1 MMKAMTHIN
10 RRAMIAA
17 TSAALILPHRLMAQA
32 ASEPFSWDRLVARAQ
47 RLARA
52 PFAETP
58 LYPGAQAIDYD
69 ALHQARFA
77 EDRTIWGDLP
87 GDTGVRLFPLSR
99 TAAQPVQIALVDKG
113 RATPLR
119 YDPAMFDAPDS
130 NPVKKLPPDAGFAGF
145 RIMNAARDGDWLSF
159 LGASYFRAP
168 SPQKQFGLSAR
179 AIAINTSLQGK
190 EEFPRF
196 THFWLERTRDSSVTI
211 HRRVPVRQQPGQGRR
226 AAGCDRRA
234 VPPSRDPRTGA
245 DADDQHVLV

>member
-1 MMKAMTHIN
+1 MVKDLIKKVRKRPRDTHKGDYGHVLVVAGSIGLAGAASFAFAGIFEDLLGWRSVFWASAACAAVSRMRRRGSACSGIKFRSVPRAVTTKSLPS

-32 ASEPFSWDRLVARAQ
+32 ASEPFSWDRLIARAQ

-119 YDPAMFDAPDS
+119 E
-130 NPVKKLPPDAGFAGF
+130 V
-145 RIMNAARDGDWLSF
+145 
-159 LGASYFRAP
+159 
-168 SPQKQFGLSAR
+168 
-179 AIAINTSLQGK
+179 
-190 EEFPRF
+190 
-196 THFWLERTRDSSVTI
+196 
-211 HRRVPVRQQPGQGRR
+211 
-226 AAGCDRRA
+226 
-234 VPPSRDPRTGA
+234 SRDR
-245 DADDQHVLV
+245 

>member
-1 MMKAMTHIN
+1 MPSMMKAMTHIN

-17 TSAALILPHRLMAQA
+17 TSAALILPHRLMA
-32 ASEPFSWDRLVARAQ
+32 RAQ
-47 RLARA
+47 RLART

-145 RIMNAARDGDWLSF
+145 R
-159 LGASYFRAP
+159 
-168 SPQKQFGLSAR
+168 
-179 AIAINTSLQGK
+179 
-190 EEFPRF
+190 
-196 THFWLERTRDSSVTI
+196 
-211 HRRVPVRQQPGQGRR
+211 
-226 AAGCDRRA
+226 
-234 VPPSRDPRTGA
+234 
-245 DADDQHVLV
+245 